1 MIDRFIKCIFNFLS
15 ARNGTRTRTALLP
28 RDFKSLVSTDSTI
41 RAGIAWQRYNFIPK
55 WRSIQP
61 KNSPQALNRPPK
73 CFRSLHFPPIHPRQ
87 YTCSILCHPT
97 LLTVFRTPPTVF
109 RTPPIFFRK
118 PPTVFRTPLIIFCN
132 PPPVPCRFRVVI
144 SRAQT
149 ASTVQ
154 TVVQTF
160 PRKIVKPPRYNAQ
173 MPPSPVKNHPTHLF
187 LAKKKP
193 HTLAHS
199 QKSRN
204 FAPDL
209 RLVSSVGRA
218 IHF

>member
-97 LLTVFRTPPTVF
+97 PLTVFRKPPTFF
-109 RTPPIFFRK
+109 RTPPII
-118 PPTVFRTPLIIFCN
+118 FRTPPIAFCN
-132 PPPVPCRFRVVI
+132 PPPVPCRFRAAI

-154 TVVQTF
+154 TVVLAF
-160 PRKIVKPPRYNAQ
+160 PRKNRQTAPIQCPNAAFSCQKPPDTPLSCQKKAPY
-173 MPPSPVKNHPTHLF
+173 PCTF
-187 LAKKKP
+187 AKK
-193 HTLAHS
+193 S
-199 QKSRN
+199 
-204 FAPDL
+204 
-209 RLVSSVGRA
+209 
-218 IHF
+218 

>member
-1 MIDRFIKCIFNFLS
+1 MLPFPAFS
-15 ARNGTRTRTALLP
+15 AH
-28 RDFKSLVSTDSTI
+28 S
-41 RAGIAWQRYNFIPK
+41 
-55 WRSIQP
+55 
-61 KNSPQALNRPPK
+61 
-73 CFRSLHFPPIHPRQ
+73 PRQ

-97 LLTVFRTPPTVF
+97 LPPVFRNPPIIFRNLPIFF
-109 RTPPIFFRK
+109 RTPPIAFC
-118 PPTVFRTPLIIFCN
+118 TPLT
-132 PPPVPCRFRVVI
+132 VSCRFRVAI

-160 PRKIVKPPRYNAQ
+160 PRKIVKPPRFNAQ

>member
-1 MIDRFIKCIFNFLS
+1 MLPFPAFS
-15 ARNGTRTRTALLP
+15 AH
-28 RDFKSLVSTDSTI
+28 S
-41 RAGIAWQRYNFIPK
+41 
-55 WRSIQP
+55 
-61 KNSPQALNRPPK
+61 
-73 CFRSLHFPPIHPRQ
+73 PRQ

-97 LLTVFRTPPTVF
+97 LPPVFRKPPIVFRKPPIIFRNLPIIFRNLPIVFRTPP
-109 RTPPIFFRK
+109 
-118 PPTVFRTPLIIFCN
+118 
-132 PPPVPCRFRVVI
+132 PVPCGFRVAI

-149 ASTVQ
+149 TSTVQ

-160 PRKIVKPPRYNAQ
+160 PRKIVNPPPFNAQ